1 MSLNQ
6 VLVLAMGFRMFEV
19 VDCQAREGV
28 NCENVHLLTVDLECN
43 CEFLGKNIVR

>member
-6 VLVLAMGFRMFEV
+6 VLMLAMGLRMFEV
-19 VDCQAREGV
+19 VDCQAREEV

-43 CEFLGKNIVR
+43 SEFLGKSIIR